1 VVTRLLL
8 VSLYNILVVANLLL
22 VGFYDVLVYCVF
34 YFVSSTGLVLS
45 LYNVLGV

>member
-34 YFVSSTGLVLS
+34 YFVF
-45 LYNVLGV
+45 YWFGVKFVQCSGG